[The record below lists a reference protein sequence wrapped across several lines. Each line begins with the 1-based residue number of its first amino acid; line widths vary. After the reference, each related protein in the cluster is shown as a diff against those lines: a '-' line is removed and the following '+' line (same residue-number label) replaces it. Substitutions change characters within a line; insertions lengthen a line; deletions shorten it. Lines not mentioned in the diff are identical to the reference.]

1 MGAEKAFEDKI
12 KRFLKARGYYFVK
25 FFANRMTKTGVPDI
39 LACVRGRWVAIE
51 VKAANGRASPLQ
63 LWNREQIRQAGGIAI
78 ILYPDKF
85 EEFKELVKLIEEG
98 EFEHYMQFRFD

>member
-12 KRFLKARGYYFVK
+12 KRFLKARGVYFVK

>member
-1 MGAEKAFEDKI
+1 MGEEKAFEDKI
-12 KRFLKARGYYFVK
+12 KRFLKARGVYFVK

-63 LWNREQIRQAGGIAI
+63 LWNREEIRRAGGIAI
-78 ILYPDKF
+78 VLYPHQFD
-85 EEFKELVKLIEEG
+85 EFKELIRLIEEG